1 MTLSGER
8 PGQHAT
14 TTAPTVADGL
24 AEALRA
30 VGVRRIFGVPG
41 SGSSLDIIAAADA
54 RGLEF
59 VLTQTETAAALM
71 AAVTAE
77 LSGAP
82 GVVVTGLGPG
92 TASAVNGIAYAALE
106 RAPVLLISDVAD
118 DDPGLFSVHQRF
130 DQGALLAPLCK
141 RTVRLRGAD
150 AAATI
155 AAALDAAMALPPGPV
170 FLELSA
176 REAAR
181 PLAGPLLAPEPSRRH
196 DGPAEGDVAA
206 ARTLLARS
214 QRPVIVAGLQARHA
228 VAASALGRLLDELAC
243 PILTTYKA
251 KGVVPDRDRRVIG
264 HFTGGKAEAD
274 GVSRADLI
282 LFYGVDPVELV
293 HHVWRYQAPLVE
305 LASVAGMP
313 QPATPAATLV
323 GPLAVSVER
332 LRGIDRGSRWTPAEM
347 ASLQDRLRARLA
359 IGAMNGHSP
368 QAVVEATRAA
378 APAECRATVDSG
390 AHMFSAMTYWQ
401 AERPFDVR
409 HRRRAGGAAAAGR
422 RLHRRRRVDDVPV
435 GAGDRRPARLS
446 DRGRGVQRRRVVADR
461 HQAAATRAAQPRRAL
476 SLGEPGRRGRGARL
490 SRLARGPA
498 PGPWADPR
506 RRLRRTQAG
515 PGRRRRRPFGLRR
528 PAGRAARLAPNLR
541 VARLTPSPTLPRQ
554 REGRNPLDCIGVPSP
569 LRATSFTQVVIPE
582 AGLPEIFDFAGRPSC
597 PGSTCAA
604 GDDVMDPG
612 SQGSHTESPRG
623 LSAPGHFVP
632 GGPG

>member
-41 SGSSLDIIAAADA
+41 GGSSLDIIAAADA

-347 ASLQDRLRARLA
+347 ASLLDRLRARLA

-401 AERPFDVR
+401 AERPFDVLKSNGLSTMGYALPAAIAAALEAPQR
-409 HRRRAGGAAAAGR
+409 PVVAFTGDGGLMMCLSELATAARLGCPIVVVVFNDAALSLIDIKQQRQGRPSRGVRYPSVNLAGAAAALGCR
-422 RLHRRRRVDDVPV
+422 AWRAAP
-435 GAGDRRPARLS
+435 
-446 DRGRGVQRRRVVADR
+446 
-461 HQAAATRAAQPRRAL
+461 HQALGPILDAAF
-476 SLGEPGRRGRGARL
+476 
-490 SRLARGPA
+490 
-498 PGPWADPR
+498 
-506 RRLRRTQAG
+506 AG
-515 PGRRRRRPFGLRR
+515 PKPALVDVAVDPSGYADQLAALR
-528 PAGRAARLAPNLR
+528 G
-541 VARLTPSPTLPRQ
+541 
-554 REGRNPLDCIGVPSP
+554 
-569 LRATSFTQVVIPE
+569 
-582 AGLPEIFDFAGRPSC
+582 
-597 PGSTCAA
+597 
-604 GDDVMDPG
+604 
-612 SQGSHTESPRG
+612 
-623 LSAPGHFVP
+623 
-632 GGPG
+632 